1 MSYDALKSNKN
12 DDNRFFSCEQSLYHS
27 ALEDIPQEDSDEE
40 ENYYTY
46 LHESRMNS
54 MNYYTSL

>member
-1 MSYDALKSNKN
+1 MSYDALKTNKDEN
-12 DDNRFFSCEQSLYHS
+12 SFFSCEESLYHS
-27 ALEDIPQEDSDEE
+27 ALDEIRPEDSDEE

-54 MNYYTSL
+54 LNYYTSL